1 MLTNFFVR
9 ALATLLDNAS
19 LLVASN
25 KFDTATAFEF
35 QSTLLLIVESMA
47 NTPKILINL
56 HDSIITYLLPVLMS
70 KVLQVDDLL

>member
-25 KFDTATAFEF
+25 EFDTATAFEF

-56 HDSIITYLLPVLMS
+56 HDSSITYLLPVLMS
-70 KVLQVDDLL
+70 KVL